1 MKFKVGQKVRMVDN
15 TCDARV
21 GDIGVIKALSVGY
34 CYAVE
39 FPCFDG
45 TDRGHDCDGLVP
57 SGNGHWIDEYQMELA
72 SEQEEPMTLKEITQV
87 TIKNDSGTTRIR
99 AKVTNCD
106 GDWYIIG
113 KLAEPKFTV
122 GEQFV
127 TASGK
132 LGKVTKVNPEGNYC
146 VQWFNGK
153 YCSGQPE
160 DTMRKIV
167 WDK

>member
-1 MKFKVGQKVRMVDN
+1 MKFKVGQKVRMVEDECN
-15 TCDARV
+15 ARV
-21 GDIGVIKALSVGY
+21 GDIGVIIATPRGNKEYV
-34 CYAVE
+34 VE
-39 FPCFDG
+39 FPCFKE
-45 TDRGHDCDGLVP
+45 RNCGHNCGGVVP
-57 SGNGHWIDEYQMELA
+57 SRNGHWIYGYQMELA
-72 SEQEEPMTLKEITQV
+72 SEQEITQV
-87 TIKNDSGTTRIR
+87 TIKDDSGTTTVR
-99 AKVTNCD
+99 AKVTKDPN
-106 GDWYIIG
+106 GYTIE

-146 VQWFNGK
+146 VQWIDGR